1 MGGNESLSMGGS
13 RESTGKITRRCL
25 TFTKGRSISEEV
37 LVTFSTGVEAP
48 LNSRLLTQLSDDI
61 NDFNVLTPNHFILG
75 KKPLYFNPEM
85 IKDNYVTSK
94 VPWKVVQALTKMF
107 WRRVVQ

>member
-1 MGGNESLSMGGS
+1 M
-13 RESTGKITRRCL
+13 
-25 TFTKGRSISEEV
+25 
-37 LVTFSTGVEAP
+37 TFSTGVEAP

-75 KKPLYFNPEM
+75 KKHLYFNPEM

-94 VPWKVVQALTKMF
+94 VP
-107 WRRVVQ
+107 